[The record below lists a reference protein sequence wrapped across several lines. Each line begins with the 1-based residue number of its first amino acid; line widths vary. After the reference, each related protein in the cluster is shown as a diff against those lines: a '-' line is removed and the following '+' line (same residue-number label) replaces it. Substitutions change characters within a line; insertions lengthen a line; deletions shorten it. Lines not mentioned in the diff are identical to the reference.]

1 MQQDSGIP
9 NCYRRIQSPSGIF
22 LDSGNWGRYDFRT
35 NRPVGCRRISAGK
48 YVNPQQARASFLPL
62 CNERSTLVAT
72 IFYERDANPDALK
85 GKTIA
90 ILGYGSQGHAQAQ
103 NLRDSGYKVIVGLEP
118 ARGSAQQAR
127 ADGMVVVAPDEA
139 AKRADWIHV
148 LTPDETQ
155 AAVYEQYIKPYLHPG
170 KVLGFSHGFSI
181 HFKTIV
187 PPDDVDVVMIA
198 PKSPGHL
205 LRRVYS
211 EGRGVPS
218 LIAIQQDASK
228 RAHEYALAYAHGIGS
243 TRAGVLQTTF
253 KEETESDLFGEQA
266 VLCGGLTSLI
276 KKGFETLV
284 EAGYAPEIAYFECL
298 HEMKLIVD
306 LIYEGGL
313 GRMRYSIS
321 NTAEYGDLT
330 RGEKV
335 VGDETRAAM
344 KRTLADI
351 QSGKFAK
358 EWIEENKNGG
368 KHFAALREKEK
379 QHPIEIVGAE
389 LRGMMSWLPKDG
401 KKPAETPKEPT
412 KQVVNA

>member
-1 MQQDSGIP
+1 MA
-9 NCYRRIQSPSGIF
+9 
-22 LDSGNWGRYDFRT
+22 
-35 NRPVGCRRISAGK
+35 V
-48 YVNPQQARASFLPL
+48 
-62 CNERSTLVAT
+62 T
-72 IFYERDANPDALK
+72 IFYERDANPEALK

-90 ILGYGSQGHAQAQ
+90 IIGYGSQGHAQAQ
-103 NLRDSGYKVIVGLEP
+103 NLRDSGHKVIIGLDP
-118 ARGSAQQAR
+118 NRQSAKQAR

-155 AAVYEQYIKPYLHPG
+155 GELYELLIKPYLHPG
-170 KVLGFSHGFSI
+170 KVLGVSHGFSI
-181 HFKTIV
+181 HFKTII
-187 PPDDVDVVMIA
+187 PPTDVDVVMIA

-205 LRRVYS
+205 VRRVYS

-218 LIAIQQDASK
+218 LIAIHQDASG
-228 RAHEYALAYAHGIGS
+228 RAHELALAYAHGIGS

-298 HEMKLIVD
+298 HEVKLIVD

-330 RGEKV
+330 RGEQV
-335 VGDETRAAM
+335 VGDATRQAM
-344 KRTLADI
+344 KKTLADI
-351 QSGKFAK
+351 QSGKFAQ
-358 EWIEENKNGG
+358 EWIAENKAGCPNFN
-368 KHFAALREKEK
+368 KMREAEK
-379 QHPIEIVGAE
+379 QHPIEIVGSQ
-389 LRGMMSWLPKDG
+389 LRSMMSWLPKEG
-401 KKPAETPKEPT
+401 KKAAPAAEQP

>member
-1 MQQDSGIP
+1 M
-9 NCYRRIQSPSGIF
+9 
-22 LDSGNWGRYDFRT
+22 
-35 NRPVGCRRISAGK
+35 
-48 YVNPQQARASFLPL
+48 
-62 CNERSTLVAT
+62 AT
-72 IFYERDANPDALK
+72 IFYEHDANPSALK

-90 ILGYGSQGHAQAQ
+90 IFGYGSQGHAQAQ
-103 NLRDSGYKVIVGLEP
+103 NLRDSGYNVIIGLDP
-118 ARGSAQQAR
+118 TRPSAKQAK
-127 ADGMVVVAPDEA
+127 ADGFTVLAPAEA
-139 AKRADWIHV
+139 AKKADWIQI

-155 AAVYEQYIKPYLHPG
+155 AAFYESAIKPGLTKG
-170 KVLGFSHGFSI
+170 KVLGFSHGFSV
-181 HFKTIV
+181 HFKAIV
-187 PPDDVDVVMIA
+187 PPADVDVVMIA

-205 LRRVYS
+205 LRRVYA

-218 LIAIQQDASK
+218 LIAIQQDASG
-228 RAHEYALAYAHGIGS
+228 RAHELALCYAYGIGS

-266 VLCGGLTSLI
+266 VLCGGLTSLM

-284 EAGYAPEIAYFECL
+284 AAGYQPEIAYFECI

-330 RGEKV
+330 RGPKV

-344 KRTLADI
+344 QKLLADI
-351 QSGKFAK
+351 QSGAFAR
-358 EWIEENKNGG
+358 EWIEENKTGG
-368 KHFAALREKEK
+368 KKFASLREAEK
-379 QHPIEIVGAE
+379 QHQVEAVGAN
-389 LRGMMSWLPKDG
+389 LRSMMSWLEKDSGKQAQKTESAPK
-401 KKPAETPKEPT
+401 

>member
-1 MQQDSGIP
+1 
-9 NCYRRIQSPSGIF
+9 
-22 LDSGNWGRYDFRT
+22 
-35 NRPVGCRRISAGK
+35 
-48 YVNPQQARASFLPL
+48 
-62 CNERSTLVAT
+62 VAT
-72 IFYERDANPDALK
+72 IFYERDANTSALK

-90 ILGYGSQGHAQAQ
+90 VFGYGSQGHAQAQ
-103 NLRDSGYKVIVGLEP
+103 NLRDSGYNVIIGLDP
-118 ARGSAQQAR
+118 TRPSAKQAK
-127 ADGMVVVAPDEA
+127 ADGFTVLAPGEA
-139 AKRADWIHV
+139 AKKADWIQI

-155 AAVYEQYIKPYLHPG
+155 ASFYESAIKPGLSKG

-187 PPDDVDVVMIA
+187 PPSDVDVVMIA

-218 LIAIQQDASK
+218 LIAIQQDASG
-228 RAHEYALAYAHGIGS
+228 RAHELALCYAYGIGS

-266 VLCGGLTSLI
+266 VLCGGLTSLM

-284 EAGYAPEIAYFECL
+284 AAGYQPEIAYFECI

-313 GRMRYSIS
+313 ARMRYSVS

-330 RGEKV
+330 RGPKV
-335 VGDETRAAM
+335 VGDETRIAM
-344 KRTLADI
+344 KRILADV
-351 QSGKFAK
+351 QNGTFAR
-358 EWIEENKNGG
+358 EWIEENKTGG
-368 KHFAALREKEK
+368 KKFAALREAEK
-379 QHPIEIVGAE
+379 KHQVEEVGAS
-389 LRGMMSWLPKDG
+389 LRSMMSWLQAPQRAQKTEPSE
-401 KKPAETPKEPT
+401 KKK
-412 KQVVNA
+412 VVNA

>member
-1 MQQDSGIP
+1 
-9 NCYRRIQSPSGIF
+9 
-22 LDSGNWGRYDFRT
+22 
-35 NRPVGCRRISAGK
+35 
-48 YVNPQQARASFLPL
+48 
-62 CNERSTLVAT
+62 VAT
-72 IFYERDANPDALK
+72 IFYEHDANPNALK

-103 NLRDSGYKVIVGLEP
+103 NLRDSGYKVIVGLDPERP
-118 ARGSAQQAR
+118 SAQQAR
-127 ADGMVVVAPDEA
+127 ADGMVVVAPGEA

-155 AAVYEQYIKPYLHPG
+155 AQVKPYLHPG

-187 PPDDVDVVMIA
+187 PPADVDVVMIA

-205 LRRVYS
+205 LRRVYA

-218 LIAIQQDASK
+218 LIAIQQDSSK

-313 GRMRYSIS
+313 SRMRYSIS

-330 RGEKV
+330 RGEQV
-335 VGDETRAAM
+335 VGDPTRAAM
-344 KRTLADI
+344 KKTLADI
-351 QSGKFAK
+351 QDGTFAR
-358 EWIEENKNGG
+358 EWIKENKDGG
-368 KHFAALREKEK
+368 YHFAELREKE
-379 QHPIEIVGAE
+379 QRHPIEIVGAE
-389 LRGMMSWLPKDG
+389 LRGMMSWLPG
-401 KKPAETPKEPT
+401 ASAKKPAEAPKSEPD
-412 KQVVNA
+412 QVVNA

>member
-1 MQQDSGIP
+1 
-9 NCYRRIQSPSGIF
+9 
-22 LDSGNWGRYDFRT
+22 
-35 NRPVGCRRISAGK
+35 
-48 YVNPQQARASFLPL
+48 
-62 CNERSTLVAT
+62 VAK
-72 IFYERDANPDALK
+72 IFYERDANPNALK

-103 NLRDSGYKVIVGLEP
+103 NLRDSGYKVVVGLEP
-118 ARGSAQQAR
+118 TRQSAQQAR

-155 AAVYEQYIKPYLHPG
+155 AAVYDQYIKPYLHPG
-170 KVLGFSHGFSI
+170 KVLGVSHGFSI

-218 LIAIQQDASK
+218 LIAVQQDATGK
-228 RAHEYALAYAHGIGS
+228 AHELALAYAHGIGS
-243 TRAGVLQTTF
+243 TRAGVLETTF

-284 EAGYAPEIAYFECL
+284 AAGYAPEIAYFECL
-298 HEMKLIVD
+298 HEVKLIVD

-313 GRMRYSIS
+313 ARMRYSIS

-330 RGEKV
+330 RGERV

-344 KRTLADI
+344 KKILADI
-351 QSGKFAK
+351 QSGEFAR
-358 EWIEENKNGG
+358 EWIAENKNGC
-368 KHFAALREKEK
+368 KNFNVLREKEK

-401 KKPAETPKEPT
+401 KKPSAPKEEP

>member
-1 MQQDSGIP
+1 M
-9 NCYRRIQSPSGIF
+9 
-22 LDSGNWGRYDFRT
+22 
-35 NRPVGCRRISAGK
+35 
-48 YVNPQQARASFLPL
+48 
-62 CNERSTLVAT
+62 AT
-72 IFYERDANPDALK
+72 VFYEHDANPAALK

-103 NLRDSGYKVIVGLEP
+103 NLRDGGYTVIVGLDP
-118 ARGSAQQAR
+118 NRPSARQAK
-127 ADGMVVVAPDEA
+127 ADGLMVLPPAEA
-139 AKRADWIHV
+139 AKRAEWIQI

-155 AAVYEQYIKPYLHPG
+155 GPFYESAIRPHLHAG
-170 KVLGFSHGFSI
+170 KILGVSHGFSI

-187 PPDDVDVVMIA
+187 PPKGVDVVMIA

-205 LRRVYS
+205 LRRVYT

-218 LIAIQQDASK
+218 LLAIYQDASG
-228 RAHEYALAYAHGIGS
+228 RAREYALSYAHGIGS
-243 TRAGVLQTTF
+243 TRAGVLETTF

-335 VGDETRAAM
+335 VGDSTRAAM
-344 KRTLADI
+344 KEILARVQDG
-351 QSGKFAK
+351 SFAR
-358 EWIEENKNGG
+358 EWIEENKSGG
-368 KHFAALREKEK
+368 KNFAALREKEK
-379 QHPIEIVGAE
+379 QHPIEAVGAQ
-389 LRGMMSWLPKDG
+389 LRAMMSWLPREG
-401 KKPAETPKEPT
+401 KKPEIAQPQ

>member
-1 MQQDSGIP
+1 M
-9 NCYRRIQSPSGIF
+9 
-22 LDSGNWGRYDFRT
+22 
-35 NRPVGCRRISAGK
+35 
-48 YVNPQQARASFLPL
+48 
-62 CNERSTLVAT
+62 AT
-72 IFYERDANPDALK
+72 IFYERDAKPDALTE
-85 GKTIA
+85 KTIA

-103 NLRDSGYKVIVGLEP
+103 NLRDSGYKVIVGLDANRP
-118 ARGSAQQAR
+118 SAQQAR
-127 ADGMVVVAPDEA
+127 ADGMVVVAPGEA

-155 AAVYEQYIKPYLHPG
+155 ADVYDQFIKPYLHPG
-170 KVLGFSHGFSI
+170 KVLGVSHGFSI

-187 PPDDVDVVMIA
+187 PPQDVDVVMIA

-205 LRRVYS
+205 LRRVFT

-218 LIAIQQDASK
+218 LLAIHQDATG
-228 RAHEYALAYAHGIGS
+228 RAHELALAYAHGIGS

-284 EAGYAPEIAYFECL
+284 AAGYAPEIAYFECL

-344 KRTLADI
+344 TKILADI

-358 EWIEENKNGG
+358 EWIDENKSGG
-368 KHFAALREKEK
+368 KNFAGLREKEK
-379 QHPIEIVGAE
+379 QHPIEIVGAQ
-389 LRGMMSWLPKDG
+389 LRGMMSWLPGQEKKSET
-401 KKPAETPKEPT
+401 KKPADASAAKKADQKKQKS